1 MRPTTLL
8 LWAAFTTRP
17 APVRGAGSA
26 PNPAPA
32 PQPRPT
38 PRPVPRPTAQPVP
51 RPTPRPV
58 APAPTPRP
66 GARAHA
72 AADAG
77 AVLVESPTTSAP
89 STPRPTYEPT
99 TPAPTPATP
108 FPTTRP
114 TCPGAA
120 GGHLTWNRCSRN
132 LASMDDAY
140 DNERYGHA
148 TYDCAVELIE
158 NHQQYD
164 KAEPY
169 LWCVLSHFAGCLRVD
184 ATCPTA
190 YVGLDTTMCD
200 ERAVYNYLGFV
211 NRKKSAPDYA
221 HAHTYYDTA
230 LDLWPGNCGASPT
243 SRSST

>member
-66 GARAHA
+66 
-72 AADAG
+72 
-77 AVLVESPTTSAP
+77 VPAP
-89 STPRPTYEPT
+89 STRPTPRPTYAPT

-114 TCPGAA
+114 TLSCNEVAD
-120 GGHLTWNRCSRN
+120 
-132 LASMDDAY
+132 ASMESLLKGTYETMEDAY
-140 DNERYGHA
+140 DNERYGH
-148 TYDCAVELIE
+148 
-158 NHQQYD
+158 
-164 KAEPY
+164 
-169 LWCVLSHFAGCLRVD
+169 
-184 ATCPTA
+184 
-190 YVGLDTTMCD
+190 
-200 ERAVYNYLGFV
+200 
-211 NRKKSAPDYA
+211 
-221 HAHTYYDTA
+221 
-230 LDLWPGNCGASPT
+230 
-243 SRSST
+243 